1 MSYAFTMVVVIV
13 GGWCREQH
21 VLWTKKITTG
31 NYYNELQL
39 NTMYG
44 KGKLGRQNMKTGD
57 V

>member
-1 MSYAFTMVVVIV
+1 MHLRWWLLLWVDGVESNMS
-13 GGWCREQH
+13 CEE
-21 VLWTKKITTG
+21 KKITTG

-44 KGKLGRQNMKTGD
+44 KGKRGRQNMKTGD